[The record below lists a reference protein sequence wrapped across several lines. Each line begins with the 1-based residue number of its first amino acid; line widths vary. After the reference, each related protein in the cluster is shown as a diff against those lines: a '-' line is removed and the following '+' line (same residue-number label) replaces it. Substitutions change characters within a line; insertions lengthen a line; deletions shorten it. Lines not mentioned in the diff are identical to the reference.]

1 MKINQSVFRNFVLAG
16 LLLVALFAQA
26 KVITG
31 VVTDQTGE
39 TVISAS
45 VVVKGSTIGT
55 VTDFDGN
62 YELDVPDDATT
73 LVFSYI
79 GLQTKEVAI
88 SGSVINVVLSENA
101 EVLDEVV
108 VTGYGTTKKRDLV
121 TSVASVSADQLK
133 DVPVSTAA
141 EALQGKLAG
150 VSVTTTEGSP
160 DADIKIRVRGGTSLT
175 QSSDPL
181 YIVDGFPVSS
191 ISDIAPGDIAS
202 MDVLKDAAAT
212 AIYGAQGA
220 NGVIIITTK
229 ELKSDD
235 DKMKIGV
242 NYNGYMGWKR
252 VASKYDMMNV
262 SDFIVLQKEWAHLN
276 KNGQMENYF
285 WKYFDYEYA
294 AAGGQMHSL
303 NECIDYWT
311 ERQTDWQDQT
321 FGLTGLNSNHSFT
334 VNGGNKMAQFMLTYN
349 RIDDQGIM
357 YGSDYDRN
365 NISFKSKFQPIK
377 NLTIGVTAR
386 YTNTR
391 VLGSGTNTAE
401 DAGSKSE
408 SRVLNA
414 VAYAPMEGIASNL
427 SMSALG
433 DDEESFGSI
442 YDPITTINDN
452 YRVKTDDK
460 WSLNGYVSYKFL
472 KNFTVRADL
481 SYESRDVA
489 QNRYYGPTTFY
500 SRSSVS
506 AYTSAGL
513 GNTICSD
520 QKASRLKHTGSFNY
534 KQSVGDGHNIDIFVA
549 EEVQMNKGETRTMYA
564 YGFDK
569 KLTGETVFDHLGSAE
584 AYVTNTY
591 VDPADNLLSFIG
603 RADYNY
609 QSKYYLTLTFRADC
623 STKFSRGNQWG
634 YFPSAAAAWN
644 VAEES
649 FLEDAK
655 SWLSQL
661 KLRATY
667 GLVGNNNINLGYI
680 HPEYL
685 AYSASNSGM
694 FGTQYYM
701 GGASSIAY
709 NEKLKWETTTSRNL
723 GLDFGFFGQRL
734 SGTIDGYC
742 NTTRDLLLLYRLP
755 NGGYNYQYRNIGA
768 TRNMGVELSLTG
780 VVLDKKSKGLSYN
793 LTVTGNISHNNNIV
807 KSLGGMSEYNVSAGC
822 FSANYDNLD
831 YEFKLIEG
839 GRVGD
844 IYGYVVDGFY
854 TANDF
859 NGYNTTT
866 SADITNGVWT
876 VDGQAISTPM
886 GTAFPG
892 MAKIKDVNE
901 DGKIDQ
907 NDRTVI
913 GNTQAKFNG
922 GFNIAF
928 NIGGEKWGKV
938 DMSANFTYCYGNSIL
953 NLSALDYSMVTEKT
967 RLRNVDNK
975 LVNRYTYLNANN
987 EYIAYTGD
995 FDDYQTR
1002 MNEANENATEA
1013 SPIMKTAA
1021 LTTKYVEDGSFLRLS
1036 SLSLGYSLPDAALKK
1051 AHMQSLRF
1059 FFTASNLFCLSN
1071 YSGADPEVDT
1081 RSKSNPLATGV
1092 DFSAFPKNR
1101 AFNFGLSVGF

>member
-1 MKINQSVFRNFVLAG
+1 MKQQLKQLRACMLAALLVLAT
-16 LLLVALFAQA
+16 ALQA

-31 VVTDQTGE
+31 TVTDQTGE
-39 TVISAS
+39 TIISAS
-45 VVVKGSTIGT
+45 IIVKGTTIGT

-62 YELDVPDDATT
+62 YTLDVPDDATT

-79 GLQTKEVAI
+79 GLQTQELPI
-88 SGSVINVVLSENA
+88 SGSVMNVTLKENS

-235 DKMKIGV
+235 DKMKISV
-242 NYNGYMGWKR
+242 NYTGYMGWKR
-252 VASKYDMMNV
+252 VASRYNMMGV
-262 SDFIVLQKEWAHLN
+262 GDFIVMQKEWAHLN
-276 KNGQMENYF
+276 KNGAMENYF
-285 WKYFDYEYA
+285 WKYFDYDFA
-294 AAGGQMHSL
+294 AAGGQTHTL
-303 NECIDYWT
+303 NECISYW
-311 ERQTDWQDQT
+311 EGKEKDWQDAT
-321 FGLTGLNSNHSFT
+321 FGQTGMNSNHSFSI
-334 VNGGNKMAQFMLTYN
+334 NGGNKMAQFMLTYN
-349 RIDDQGIM
+349 RIDDEGIM

-386 YTNTR
+386 FTNTK
-391 VLGSGTNTAE
+391 VLGAGTNTAE

-408 SRVLNA
+408 SRVRNA
-414 VAYAPMEGIASNL
+414 VAYAPMEGIAGNL
-427 SMSALG
+427 SSSLSE
-433 DDEESFGSI
+433 DEESFGSI

-452 YRVKTDDK
+452 YREKVDNK

-472 KNFTVRADL
+472 KHFTVRADL
-481 SYESRDVA
+481 SYESRDIT

-506 AYTSAGL
+506 AYTSSGM
-513 GNTICSD
+513 GNTITTD
-520 QKASRLKHTGSFNY
+520 QKSSRMKHTGSFDY
-534 KQSVGDGHNIDIFVA
+534 KQTFNSAHNLDIFVA
-549 EEVQMNKGETRTMYA
+549 EEIQINKGQQYTMKS
-564 YGFDK
+564 YGLDK
-569 KLTGETVFDHLGSAE
+569 RLTGETVFNHLSSAE
-584 AYVTNTY
+584 NYVTSTY
-591 VDPADNLLSFIG
+591 VDPNDNLLSFIG

-609 QSKYYLTLTFRADC
+609 MSKYYVTLTFRADC
-623 STKFSRGNQWG
+623 STKFAMGNQWG
-634 YFPSAAAAWN
+634 YFPSAALAWN
-644 VAEES
+644 VAEED
-649 FLEDAK
+649 FLSNAS

-685 AYSASNSGM
+685 AYAASASGLNS
-694 FGTQYYM
+694 TQYYM
-701 GGASSIAY
+701 GGESIIAA
-709 NEKLKWETTTSRNL
+709 NKNLKWETTTSRNL
-723 GLDFGFFGQRL
+723 GLDFGFFNQRL
-734 SGTIDGYC
+734 SGTIEGYC

-755 NGGYNYQYRNIGA
+755 SGGYNYQYRNIGA
-768 TRNMGVELSLTG
+768 TRNMGVEFSFTG
-780 VVLDKKSKGLSYN
+780 VVLDKKSKGLNYN
-793 LTVTGNISHNNNIV
+793 LTITGNIAHNNNIV

-822 FSANYDNLD
+822 FSSNYDNVD
-831 YEFKLIEG
+831 YEYKLVEG

-844 IYGYVVDGFY
+844 IYGYEVDGFY

-859 NGYNTTT
+859 NGYKTT
-866 SADITNGVWT
+866 SSSDITNGTFMVNGKT
-876 VDGQAISTPM
+876 ISTPM
-886 GTAFPG
+886 GTAYPG
-892 MAKIKDVNE
+892 MPKIKDVNG
-901 DGKIDQ
+901 DGVIDA

-913 GNTQAKFNG
+913 GNTQAKVNG
-922 GFNIAF
+922 GFNLAF

-938 DMSANFTYCYGNSIL
+938 DMSANFTYSIGNKIL
-953 NLSALDYSMVTEKT
+953 NLSALDYSTITEKT
-967 RLRNVDNK
+967 RLRNTDANM
-975 LVNRYTYLNANN
+975 VNRYSYLDANN
-987 EYIAYTGD
+987 NYIGYTGD
-995 FDDYQTR
+995 YDDYR
-1002 MNEANENATEA
+1002 DRLNERNANATEN
-1013 SPIMKTAA
+1013 SPIVKTIA
-1021 LTTKYVEDGSFLRLS
+1021 LTNKYVEDGSFLRLS
-1036 SLSLGYSLPDAALKK
+1036 SLTLGYSIPDAAMKK
-1051 AHMQSLRF
+1051 AHMTSCRI
-1059 FFTASNLFCLSN
+1059 FFTASNLFCATK

-1081 RSKSNPLATGV
+1081 RSKANPLATGV

-1101 AFNFGLSVGF
+1101 AFNFGLNVGF